1 MYKRRLHDLRAGLPS
16 ATNVPAE
23 MAKAGAPQK
32 QAPNGLP
39 RIWMGPLVAGVS
51 FALAYGITQ
60 RLAAINLGDVI
71 RLSPRFEQKQTP
83 GVTLKDMRLRYGE
96 QPSELHSDLDPQQ
109 LELWRKAQEQA
120 DADQKAKAEA
130 EAKAEREAAATAAPA
145 AAPKP
150 APPAEE
156 PAALEPKPVVEAPK
170 PKPTPKPQVQAPAPR
185 PQESVPLLDLPPL
198 Q

>member
-1 MYKRRLHDLRAGLPS
+1 
-16 ATNVPAE
+16 

-96 QPSELHSDLDPQQ
+96 QPSDLRSDLDPQQ

-130 EAKAEREAAATAAPA
+130 EAKAEREAATE

-150 APPAEE
+150 VAPTEE
-156 PAALEPKPVVEAPK
+156 PAAPEPKPVVEAPK
-170 PKPTPKPQVQAPAPR
+170 PKPTPKPKPQVQAPAPR
-185 PQESVPLLDLPPL
+185 PQPAAPAPQQSVPLLDLPPL

>member
-1 MYKRRLHDLRAGLPS
+1 
-16 ATNVPAE
+16 

-96 QPSELHSDLDPQQ
+96 QPSDLRSDLDPQQ

-120 DADQKAKAEA
+120 DAAAKAKAEA
-130 EAKAEREAAATAAPA
+130 EAKAEREAAAE

-150 APPAEE
+150 VTPTEE
-156 PAALEPKPVVEAPK
+156 PAALEPKPVVEEPK
-170 PKPTPKPQVQAPAPR
+170 PKPTPKPKPQVQAPASR
-185 PQESVPLLDLPPL
+185 PQPSVPLLDLPPL

>member
-1 MYKRRLHDLRAGLPS
+1 
-16 ATNVPAE
+16 

-32 QAPNGLP
+32 PAPSGLP

-60 RLAAINLGDVI
+60 RLSAINLGDVI

-83 GVTLKDMRLRYGE
+83 GVSLKDMRLRYGE
-96 QPSELHSDLDPQQ
+96 QPSELRSDLDPQQ

-120 DADQKAKAEA
+120 DALEKAKAEA
-130 EAKAEREAAATAAPA
+130 EAKAEREATAKVAP
-145 AAPKP
+145 PKP
-150 APPAEE
+150 PNPSALVEE
-156 PAALEPKPVVEAPK
+156 QLVTPRPLVDAL
-170 PKPTPKPQVQAPAPR
+170 TPKPQPSASKQQVYKSSPR
-185 PQESVPLLDLPPL
+185 PQAARPDPQQSIPLLDLPPL

>member
-1 MYKRRLHDLRAGLPS
+1 
-16 ATNVPAE
+16 

-32 QAPNGLP
+32 PAPSGLP

-60 RLAAINLGDVI
+60 RLSAINLGDVI

-83 GVTLKDMRLRYGE
+83 GVSLKDMRLRYGE
-96 QPSELHSDLDPQQ
+96 QPSELRSDLDPQQ

-120 DADQKAKAEA
+120 DALEKAKAEA
-130 EAKAEREAAATAAPA
+130 EAKAEREAAAKAAP
-145 AAPKP
+145 
-150 APPAEE
+150 
-156 PAALEPKPVVEAPK
+156 
-170 PKPTPKPQVQAPAPR
+170 PKPTQPAQPTQPATNQGEEPPVAPKPQVQAPVPR
-185 PQESVPLLDLPPL
+185 PQPARPAPQPSVPLLDLPPL

>member
-1 MYKRRLHDLRAGLPS
+1 
-16 ATNVPAE
+16 

-83 GVTLKDMRLRYGE
+83 GVTLKEMRQRYGE
-96 QPSELHSDLDPQQ
+96 QPSELRSDLDPQQ
-109 LELWRKAQEQA
+109 LEFWRKAQEQA
-120 DADQKAKAEA
+120 DAAAKAKAEA
-130 EAKAEREAAATAAPA
+130 EREAAAKAAPP

-150 APPAEE
+150 ATPTEE
-156 PAALEPKPVVEAPK
+156 PAVPEPKPVVEAPK
-170 PKPTPKPQVQAPAPR
+170 PKPAPNPKPQVQAPAPR

-198 Q
+198 

>member
-1 MYKRRLHDLRAGLPS
+1 
-16 ATNVPAE
+16 

-32 QAPNGLP
+32 PAPSGLP

-60 RLAAINLGDVI
+60 RLSAINLGEVI

-83 GVTLKDMRLRYGE
+83 GVSLKDMRLRYGE
-96 QPSELHSDLDPQQ
+96 QPSELRSDLDPQQ

-120 DADQKAKAEA
+120 DALEKAKAEA
-130 EAKAEREAAATAAPA
+130 EAKAEREAAAQAAPPKPA
-145 AAPKP
+145 KPATPVEEQPVAPKP
-150 APPAEE
+150 A
-156 PAALEPKPVVEAPK
+156 VEA
-170 PKPTPKPQVQAPAPR
+170 PKPTPKPQPQVQAPAAR
-185 PQESVPLLDLPPL
+185 PDPQQSVPLLELPPL

>member
-1 MYKRRLHDLRAGLPS
+1 
-16 ATNVPAE
+16 

-83 GVTLKDMRLRYGE
+83 GVTLKEMRQRYGE
-96 QPSELHSDLDPQQ
+96 QPSELRSDLDPQQ

-120 DADQKAKAEA
+120 DAAAKAKAEA
-130 EAKAEREAAATAAPA
+130 EVKAEREAATE

-150 APPAEE
+150 VAPTEE
-156 PAALEPKPVVEAPK
+156 PAAPEAKPVVEAPK
-170 PKPTPKPQVQAPAPR
+170 PKPTPKPKPQVQAPAPR

>member
-1 MYKRRLHDLRAGLPS
+1 
-16 ATNVPAE
+16 

-32 QAPNGLP
+32 PAPSGLP

-60 RLAAINLGDVI
+60 RLSAINLGDVI

-83 GVTLKDMRLRYGE
+83 GVSLKDMRLRYGE
-96 QPSELHSDLDPQQ
+96 QPSELRSDLDPQQ

-120 DADQKAKAEA
+120 DALEKAKAEA
-130 EAKAEREAAATAAPA
+130 EAKAEREAAAKAAPPKPA
-145 AAPKP
+145 QPAQPATNQAEEPPVAPKP
-150 APPAEE
+150 Q
-156 PAALEPKPVVEAPK
+156 PKPALEAPK
-170 PKPTPKPQVQAPAPR
+170 PKPQPPAPKPQVQAPAPR
-185 PQESVPLLDLPPL
+185 PQPARPAPQPSVPLLDLPPL

>member
-1 MYKRRLHDLRAGLPS
+1 
-16 ATNVPAE
+16 

-96 QPSELHSDLDPQQ
+96 QPSELRSDLDPQQ

-120 DADQKAKAEA
+120 DAAAKAKAEA
-130 EAKAEREAAATAAPA
+130 EREAAAE

-150 APPAEE
+150 VAPTEE
-156 PAALEPKPVVEAPK
+156 PAAPEPKPVVEAPK
-170 PKPTPKPQVQAPAPR
+170 PKPTPKPKPQVQAPAPR
-185 PQESVPLLDLPPL
+185 PQPAAPAPQQSVPLLDLPPL

>member
-1 MYKRRLHDLRAGLPS
+1 
-16 ATNVPAE
+16 

-96 QPSELHSDLDPQQ
+96 QPSELRSDLDPQQ

-130 EAKAEREAAATAAPA
+130 KAEREAAAE

-170 PKPTPKPQVQAPAPR
+170 PKPTPKPKPQVQSPAPLPQPAAPAP
-185 PQESVPLLDLPPL
+185 QQSVPLLDLPPL